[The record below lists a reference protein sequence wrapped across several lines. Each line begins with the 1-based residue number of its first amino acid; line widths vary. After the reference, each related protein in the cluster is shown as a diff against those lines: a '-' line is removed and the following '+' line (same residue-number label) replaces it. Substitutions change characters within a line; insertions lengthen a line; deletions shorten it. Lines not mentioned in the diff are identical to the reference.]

1 MFQTFVCSVPYCI
14 MALEIVLGTKQALRK
29 LLHVNELGY
38 WGYTDGRLNLCPGRT
53 HNIIKPE
60 ARRNS
65 TWYAT
70 WCQDRGMPRGES
82 SKTKRL
88 TPLTGVWEELSLLG
102 EGTLGIKHTGA
113 MEGEG

>member
-1 MFQTFVCSVPYCI
+1 MPQTFVCSVPYCIMAWWWPECMPQTFVCSVPYCI

-29 LLHVNELGY
+29 LLRVNELGY

-53 HNIIKPE
+53 HKIIKPE

-70 WCQDRGMPRGES
+70 WC
-82 SKTKRL
+82 
-88 TPLTGVWEELSLLG
+88 
-102 EGTLGIKHTGA
+102 
-113 MEGEG
+113 